1 MQDSMINRITGI
13 EVKTVLYAL
22 EDAYNPVL
30 SKRIENFDS
39 YVQKLAEG
47 AENFCVYNEEGKPIG
62 FIAFYANNLETRTAY
77 ISQLVVKTQNQKSGI
92 GKQLIE
98 RCFQEAKAKNM
109 NCIRLEVRNDNVNA
123 QQFYKRMGF
132 IKESSKETSSYM
144 KRDI

>member
-1 MQDSMINRITGI
+1 M
-13 EVKTVLYAL
+13 
-22 EDAYNPVL
+22 
-30 SKRIENFDS
+30 
-39 YVQKLAEG
+39 
-47 AENFCVYNEEGKPIG
+47 
-62 FIAFYANNLETRTAY
+62 
-77 ISQLVVKTQNQKSGI
+77 VVKTQNQKSGI